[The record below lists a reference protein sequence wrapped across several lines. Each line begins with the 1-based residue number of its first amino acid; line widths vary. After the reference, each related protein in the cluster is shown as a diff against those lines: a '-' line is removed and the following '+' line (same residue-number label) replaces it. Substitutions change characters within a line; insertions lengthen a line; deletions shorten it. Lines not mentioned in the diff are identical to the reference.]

1 MCADVGELTPW
12 TSDEIDL
19 IKQGKWLVLMLNVS
33 IVNVVFMSVICVVV
47 EVSVTGYYPP
57 A

>member
-19 IKQGKWLVLMLNVS
+19 IKQGKRLVLTVS
-33 IVNVVFMSVICVVV
+33 IVNVVFMSVICVAVDV
-47 EVSVTGYYPP
+47 PVIGYYPP